1 MTPATILLQIID
13 TWKVNRALL
22 ASKMNMPKGT
32 FNNKLNPDHSASF
45 TDKEL
50 NQLCNILIEL
60 RNDLDVVEGVDFNEA
75 LTIMTKGK

>member
-1 MTPATILLQIID
+1 MQIID
-13 TWKVNRALL
+13 LWKVNRALL
-22 ASKMNMPKGT
+22 ASKMDMPKGT

-75 LTIMTKGK
+75 LKIIAGGKG